1 VTLDLTIN
9 NAVSGTDQVVACDT
23 YTWIDGN
30 TYSSSTTS
38 PQVTLTAANGCDS
51 IVSLNL
57 TINNAVNGTD
67 QVVAC
72 DTYTWID
79 GNTYLASTA
88 SPQVT
93 LTAANGCDSVVTL
106 DLTINNAVTGTDQV
120 VACDNYTWING
131 ITYTASTSTPQVT
144 FTAANGCDSIVT
156 LDLTI
161 NNAVS
166 GTDQVVACG
175 SYTWIDG
182 VTYTS
187 SNNSA
192 TQTLT
197 AVNGCDSIVTLD
209 LTINNAVTGT
219 DQVVACDTYTWI
231 DGNTY
236 AASTS
241 SPQVTLTAAN
251 GCDSIVSL
259 DLTINNSSTGQV
271 SVNGCNQIEVNGQVY
286 IVSGTY
292 VQYLTNNDGCDSVL
306 TINTSVTYSNFIQTQ
321 PNNTSVAEGQDAQ
334 FFILGPPSAQYQWQ
348 TNLGL
353 GYQNLNDFGQYSGTT
368 TQALQVSGTTIGTN
382 NNQAFRC
389 LVTEG
394 NCTDTSVIVLLS
406 VTPNTSVAEYESS
419 IQLFPNPTTG
429 SVTVV
434 LSRPIGE
441 IEIYNLQGK
450 LLFQK
455 EIAEKQTQLDLSNYA
470 NGVYLIRIEQEGQFT
485 NQKVILQR

>member
-1 VTLDLTIN
+1 VSLDLTIN
-9 NAVSGTDQVVACDT
+9 NTVSGTDQVVACDT

-30 TYSSSTTS
+30 TYSATTTS
-38 PQVTLTAANGCDS
+38 PQV
-51 IVSLNL
+51 I
-57 TINNAVNGTD
+57 
-67 QVVAC
+67 
-72 DTYTWID
+72 
-79 GNTYLASTA
+79 
-88 SPQVT
+88 

-106 DLTINNAVTGTDQV
+106 DLTV
-120 VACDNYTWING
+120 
-131 ITYTASTSTPQVT
+131 
-144 FTAANGCDSIVT
+144 
-156 LDLTI
+156 
-161 NNAVS
+161 
-166 GTDQVVACG
+166 
-175 SYTWIDG
+175 
-182 VTYTS
+182 
-187 SNNSA
+187 
-192 TQTLT
+192 
-197 AVNGCDSIVTLD
+197 
-209 LTINNAVTGT
+209 
-219 DQVVACDTYTWI
+219 
-231 DGNTY
+231 
-236 AASTS
+236 
-241 SPQVTLTAAN
+241 
-251 GCDSIVSL
+251 
-259 DLTINNSSTGQV
+259 NNSSTGQV
-271 SVNGCNQIEVNGQVY
+271 SVTGCNQIEVNGQVY
-286 IVSGTY
+286 TISGTY

-455 EIAEKQTQLDLSNYA
+455 EISEKQTQLDLSNYA